1 MLGFRSIPGGIKEK
15 KNGRKECRI
24 YEREN
29 FIMVDEI
36 SESDIC
42 IVSSGKILLETFL
55 HSLELNFVF
64 IGL

>member
-1 MLGFRSIPGGIKEK
+1 MLGFRSIPDGIKEK
-15 KNGRKECRI
+15 KNGRKEFRI

-29 FIMVDEI
+29 FIMVDKI

-42 IVSSGKILLETFL
+42 IVSADKILLETFL
-55 HSLELNFVF
+55 HSLELSFVF